1 MTSFAW
7 VTVGTTIGIVSP
19 WLYLRMK
26 NRPRRSLPT
35 SADKS
40 TRATKPGTDTTG
52 RYAAKS
58 FYPCLEAC
66 PAAWKLQDEKFLAGE
81 VPALPLADCNQ
92 RNCDC
97 RYLDHDDRRSGEDQR
112 DGWGQFGGFVPHAGT
127 DKRRT
132 TRDRREKTS

>member
-1 MTSFAW
+1 M
-7 VTVGTTIGIVSP
+7 P
-19 WLYLRMK
+19 
-26 NRPRRSLPT
+26 RSLEQTPQVDT
-35 SADKS
+35 LPNPS
-40 TRATKPGTDTTG
+40 THAWKPD
-52 RYAAKS
+52 
-58 FYPCLEAC
+58 

-81 VPALPLADCNQ
+81 APALPLADCNQ